1 MLIIDLSLLYISISS
16 TAVDTQGTSFV
27 NLALKFTAFTSVFG
41 NLGSRFE
48 RLLCSL
54 PSVAL
59 CSDAYDYFF
68 GVAKSKFLAAGTFLG
83 TIISAKSSFIYY
95 PCSLYLVY
103 LYNNLSFWRFKAI
116 FDLLFYFSG
125 FLLFYI
131 YLYFLYGD

>member
-27 NLALKFTAFTSVFG
+27 NLALKFTAFASVFG
-41 NLGSRFE
+41 AFGSIFE

-59 CSDAYDYFF
+59 CIEAYDYFL
-68 GVAKSKFLAAGTFLG
+68 GVAKSKFLLADAFLG
-83 TIISAKSSFIYY
+83 IIISAKSSLIYY

-103 LYNNLSFWRFKAI
+103 LDRNLSFGRFKDI

-125 FLLFYI
+125 FLLFYM